1 MSNQLSDTDKM
12 PWGKHKGIPMQD
24 VPVSYLRFLWNSGL
38 KNDDRPVAEYIR
50 KNLNALK
57 LENMDLIW
65 D

>member
-1 MSNQLSDTDKM
+1 
-12 PWGKHKGIPMQD
+12 MQD
-24 VPVSYLRFLWNSGL
+24 VPVDYLQFLWNSGL

>member
-1 MSNQLSDTDKM
+1 MNDTDQM
-12 PWGKHKGIPMQD
+12 PFGKYKGTPMQD
-24 VPVSYLRFLWNSGL
+24 VPVSYLQFLWNSGL

>member
-1 MSNQLSDTDKM
+1 MNDTDLM

-24 VPVSYLRFLWNSGL
+24 VPVDYLHYLWNEGL
-38 KNDDRPVAEYIR
+38 KNETKPVAEYIR

-57 LENMDLIW
+57 LENKDLIW